1 MIYAAHSNDAN
12 CKRNKRRKEQHGNEI
27 WIPRLSELKHNYRC
41 VAPVNSHFAYTY
53 LPFSALASGG
63 ANELKS
69 RKNRIRLWD
78 GLRWCLLCHLFN
90 LFYYFFEWRTKWIH
104 IPWIPFYYHHVS
116 LATWIEE
123 DFLLSFKGIGLLCD
137 CIRNK
142 NKSELKFCSLWHLTE
157 KCTTNVA
164 NINLVKVN

>member
-78 GLRWCLLCHLFN
+78 GLRWCLIYIYSIYFIIFSNEEPSGFIFLEFHFIIITFHLQ
-90 LFYYFFEWRTKWIH
+90 R
-104 IPWIPFYYHHVS
+104 
-116 LATWIEE
+116 
-123 DFLLSFKGIGLLCD
+123 
-137 CIRNK
+137 
-142 NKSELKFCSLWHLTE
+142 ELKKTFFFRSKGLVCFAIAFAI
-157 KCTTNVA
+157 K
-164 NINLVKVN
+164 INRNWSSALFDIWPKSARRTLPISIWSK